1 MLLQLRITNLATIEA
16 LEVDF
21 SSGFSI
27 VTGETGAGK
36 SIMIDAIQLIL
47 GGKADFGLIR
57 HGAAQAQVE
66 AVFDIQNQP
75 QLQAQL
81 AQAEIPV
88 EDELIVRRVLTHK
101 SRQKRLINNTSVTQT
116 LLSQIG
122 PQLLHIHGQHDNQ
135 SLLDPSRH
143 LAFLD
148 AFAGLSSLRHTVR
161 ESHQQWQKATRERK
175 EWASRLNARTERQLL
190 LEAQCTELETLNP
203 QADEDRELEAE
214 AQLLSHAEQLMGLYA
229 QMQAALYEEEGSAT
243 EVLSVVRRSML
254 DAARLDPACGEML
267 ETLEACLVQVEELHQ
282 GLARRADRIEDN
294 PSRLA
299 WVNDRLSDLQS
310 LQRKYRVESAADL
323 ANLLRTLRQELDA
336 LEHLEEDAEAL
347 DQRIAAL
354 YQTLQAHAQE
364 LSQNRQQ
371 AALKL
376 DAAIQRELRE
386 LGMEKAIFATEIQV
400 NAAEITALGSDRV
413 EFLLSVNPGQ
423 EPRPLARVASGG
435 ELSRVMLA
443 IQTILTSDTVETLI
457 FDEVD
462 TGISGR
468 VAEIVGLKLASLG
481 KRQQTLCITHLPQI
495 AAFSQQHYAVSK
507 SVVDDK
513 TFTAIQQLS
522 AQEAIQELARLMGG
536 TEITPQTLKLARE
549 MRKRS
554 QQKLS
559 AEPN

>member
-1 MLLQLRITNLATIEA
+1 
-16 LEVDF
+16 
-21 SSGFSI
+21 
-27 VTGETGAGK
+27 
-36 SIMIDAIQLIL
+36 
-47 GGKADFGLIR
+47 
-57 HGAAQAQVE
+57 
-66 AVFDIQNQP
+66 
-75 QLQAQL
+75 
-81 AQAEIPV
+81 
-88 EDELIVRRVLTHK
+88 
-101 SRQKRLINNTSVTQT
+101 
-116 LLSQIG
+116 
-122 PQLLHIHGQHDNQ
+122 
-135 SLLDPSRH
+135 
-143 LAFLD
+143 
-148 AFAGLSSLRHTVR
+148 
-161 ESHQQWQKATRERK
+161 
-175 EWASRLNARTERQLL
+175 
-190 LEAQCTELETLNP
+190 
-203 QADEDRELEAE
+203 
-214 AQLLSHAEQLMGLYA
+214 MGLYA

-294 PSRLA
+294 PARLA

-400 NAAEITALGSDRV
+400 NAAEITALGTDRV

-423 EPRPLARVASGG
+423 APRPLARVASGG

>member
-161 ESHQQWQKATRERK
+161 ECYQQWHKATRERK
-175 EWASRLNARTERQLL
+175 EWASRLSARTERQRL
-190 LEAQCTELETLNP
+190 LEAQCAELETLNP

-400 NAAEITALGSDRV
+400 NAAEITALGTDRV

-423 EPRPLARVASGG
+423 APRPLARVASGG